1 MMDRKEA
8 RDVLQWE
15 AIEEAAELLQER
27 LFPQAM
33 IELRR
38 VITAQP
44 NNPYAY
50 FYLGVAFFECEQMEA
65 ARDAYRASVT
75 LAPDYLGARVSLSH
89 VLRQLG
95 DVTGA
100 IGQAKEALRRFP
112 KDGDAMHALGLAE
125 AAKGNRREAKK
136 HLTGFLEQKPE
147 LEPANEVKQILEMLG
162 MGEEGDPV
170 EFE

>member
-15 AIEEAAELLQER
+15 AVEEAAELLQER

-38 VITAQP
+38 VIMAQP

-50 FYLGVAFFECEQMEA
+50 FYLGVAFFESEQMEA
-65 ARDAYRASVT
+65 ARDAYRAAVT
-75 LAPDYLGARVSLSH
+75 LSPDYLGARVSLSH

-100 IGQAKEALRRFP
+100 IGPAQEALRGFP

-147 LEPANEVKQILEMLG
+147 LEPANEVRQILEMLG
-162 MGEEGDPV
+162 MGDEGEPV

>member
-1 MMDRKEA
+1 MMDRKET

-15 AIEEAAELLQER
+15 AVEEATELLQER

-38 VITAQP
+38 VIMANP

-50 FYLGVAFFECEQMEA
+50 FYLGVAFFETEQMEA
-65 ARDAYRASVT
+65 ARDAYRAAVT
-75 LAPDYLGARVSLSH
+75 LSPDYLGARVSLSH
-89 VLRQLG
+89 VLRELG
-95 DVTGA
+95 DATAAV
-100 IGQAKEALRRFP
+100 GQAKEALRRYP
-112 KDGDAMHALGLAE
+112 DDGDAMHALGLAE

-136 HLTGFLEQKPE
+136 HLTGFLAKKPE
-147 LEPANEVKQILEMLG
+147 IEPANEVKQILEMLG

-170 EFE
+170 EFK

>member
-1 MMDRKEA
+1 MMDRKET

-15 AIEEAAELLQER
+15 AVEEATELLQER

-38 VITAQP
+38 VIMANP

-50 FYLGVAFFECEQMEA
+50 FYLGVAFFETEQMEA
-65 ARDAYRASVT
+65 ARDAYRAAVT

-95 DVTGA
+95 DAVAARSVRRRRRCGA
-100 IGQAKEALRRFP
+100 TRRTATRCTRSGSP
-112 KDGDAMHALGLAE
+112 
-125 AAKGNRREAKK
+125 RRRRGTVARRRS
-136 HLTGFLEQKPE
+136 TSPGSSIRSPSSS
-147 LEPANEVKQILEMLG
+147 P
-162 MGEEGDPV
+162 PTR
-170 EFE
+170 

>member
-8 RDVLQWE
+8 RDLVQWE
-15 AIEEAAELLQER
+15 AVEEATELLQER

-33 IELRR
+33 IALRS
-38 VITAQP
+38 VIMAQP

-50 FYLGVAFFECEQMEA
+50 FYLGIAFFETDQMEA
-65 ARDAYRASVT
+65 ARDAYRAAVS
-75 LAPDYLGARVSLSH
+75 LSPEYLGARVSLSH

-112 KDGDAMHALGLAE
+112 KDGEAMHALGLAE

-136 HLTGFLEQKPE
+136 HLTGFLDAKPE

-162 MGEEGDPV
+162 MGDEGDPV